1 MHWPPFR
8 CCCGCFNRVTIAV
21 APETWIELDSKKGFE
36 KYLQGM
42 ATEGWAGGIELVGCS
57 LLLHVNLHV
66 YESVEGGGGSIKR
79 IGCFNGAPSA
89 PCTCSTAMAATTT
102 PLMSALRK

>member
-1 MHWPPFR
+1 M
-8 CCCGCFNRVTIAV
+8 
-21 APETWIELDSKKGFE
+21 APETWTELDSKKEFE
-36 KYLQGM
+36 KNLQGM
-42 ATEGWAGGIELVGCS
+42 ATEGWAGGIEFVGCS

-66 YESVEGGGGSIKR
+66 GESVKGGVGSIKR

-102 PLMSALRK
+102 PLMSTLRK